1 MKTENVSGE
10 QKLLLLTSRFMISY
24 YQIVMNKI
32 FFCDRRFDQFRKP
45 IISLFEQ
52 LECTYNSNFPEEVI
66 KEIIRKRKDCEHKL
80 TAVRYALT
88 LIQVE
93 IGQKI
98 SDQEVREYSEMIK
111 NRICGEAELKNE
123 VLMYE
128 TEAFLFQVKS
138 SLDILIQ
145 LLKNIPN
152 YRILS
157 SGGTTDR
164 ESFDI
169 DSSSR
174 EKSTVQKIR
183 EANNPALADYLEG
196 EIDLWIRDL
205 NKLRNEITH
214 RSGLQ
219 GFTSFVYVSVY
230 VSSTGSLVD
239 PKMPD
244 GTAVDQ
250 YCADVYTKL
259 FALFEKVIAEF
270 VIPKI
275 PMK

>member
-1 MKTENVSGE
+1 VKTENVSGE

>member
-1 MKTENVSGE
+1 MT
-10 QKLLLLTSRFMISY
+10 SY

-32 FFCDRRFDQFRKP
+32 FFSDRRLDQFRKP
-45 IISLFEQ
+45 IIGLFEQ
-52 LECTYNSNFPEEVI
+52 LECTYNSNFPEEAI
-66 KEIIRKRKDCEHKL
+66 KEIMGKRKDCEHKL

-98 SDQEVREYSEMIK
+98 SDKEAREYSEMIK
-111 NRICGEAELKNE
+111 NGICSEAELKNE

-152 YRILS
+152 YKILS

-169 DSSSR
+169 DSSPR
-174 EKSTVQKIR
+174 KKSIVQKIR
-183 EANNPALADYLEG
+183 EANDPTLADYLEG

-205 NKLRNEITH
+205 NKLRKEITH

-219 GFTSFVYVSVY
+219 GFTSFVY

-259 FALFEKVIAEF
+259 FALFEKVITGF